1 MGKSTDY
8 KINKVE
14 ISTNG
19 AMKLFLVSN
28 GKVIK
33 I

>member
-1 MGKSTDY
+1 MSKSTDY

-19 AMKLFLVSN
+19 RNEIILVSN